1 MRLPY
6 LSHEA
11 RTAYAFLLPNFLG
24 FLLFTSLPVLAS
36 LGLSF
41 MEWDILTPPRFVGV
55 DNFVQLLGFHA
66 EQGRWAPNDPQF
78 WYYVW
83 NTVYLLIGIP
93 LGIFGSLGLAIV
105 MNQKIPGMVFF
116 RTVFF
121 LPTICSGVAV
131 FLLWKWLY
139 NPDFG
144 LINAGIARFGD
155 LIGVP
160 LKGPNWLS
168 SVAWAKPAL
177 VLMNFWIGLGGYNA
191 VLYLAALQEIP
202 QQLYEAAQIDGANA
216 WQRFW
221 TVTWPMI
228 SPTTFFIAI
237 MGVIIGFQG
246 GFMAAYVMTG
256 GGPAGSTTTIEYYI
270 YNNAYR
276 WFQMG
281 YAASIAWVLFIV
293 VFVVTLINWRYGG
306 RSVHY

>member
-1 MRLPY
+1 MRLPH

-41 MEWDILTPPRFVGV
+41 MEWDILTPPRFIGL
-55 DNFVQLLGFHA
+55 DNFVRLLGFHTA
-66 EQGRWAPNDPQF
+66 QGRWVPNDPQF

-83 NTVYLLIGIP
+83 NTIYLLVGIP
-93 LGIFGSLGLAIV
+93 IGIFGSLGLAIV

-116 RTVFF
+116 RTIFF

-144 LINAGIARFGD
+144 LINTGIARFGD

-168 SVAWAKPAL
+168 SVAWAKLAL

-293 VFVVTLINWRYGG
+293 VFVITLINWRYGG